1 MGRLDAVSKRYFGR
15 QDAFADVF
23 NYLLFDGK
31 QVIKPDELKELDS
44 NQIAVLFKD
53 KDLQEIQK
61 QRDLFRLWTAMTD
74 GHAIFICLVR
84 KYRVLCTM
92 QCR

>member
-1 MGRLDAVSKRYFGR
+1 MGKLDAVSKRYFGK

-31 QVIKPDELKELDS
+31 QIIKPNELSELDS

-53 KDLQEIQK
+53 KDIQQVQK
-61 QRDLFRLWTAMTD
+61 QRDLLKLWNAMTN
-74 GHAIFICLVR
+74 GHVIMIL
-84 KYRVLCTM
+84 LG
-92 QCR
+92 QEIQG